1 MSEVPTTP
9 SPDQP
14 LIVPDEPTV
23 PADPTP
29 GRAIPADP
37 AEAPEPTQ
45 PIDPP
50 EPTPDP
56 HQPEPQP

>member
-1 MSEVPTTP
+1 MSDVPAP
-9 SPDQP
+9 MNPDQP
-14 LIVPDEPTV
+14 LVVPDEPTV
-23 PADPTP
+23 PADPVP

-50 EPTPDP
+50 EPTPAPD
-56 HQPEPQP
+56 EN